1 MSKAWR
7 QGRAGGGG
15 GACCC
20 GCWEGREHPH
30 TRSVS
35 EGDAMPSSTCTGSA
49 AAVEGMRRPARHSSV
64 TESGDQA
71 QARE

>member
-1 MSKAWR
+1 MSEAWR

-20 GCWEGREHPH
+20 GCQEGREHPH

-35 EGDAMPSSTCTGSA
+35 EGDAVPSSTGTGS

-64 TESGDQA
+64 TESGDEA
-71 QARE
+71 QAWE